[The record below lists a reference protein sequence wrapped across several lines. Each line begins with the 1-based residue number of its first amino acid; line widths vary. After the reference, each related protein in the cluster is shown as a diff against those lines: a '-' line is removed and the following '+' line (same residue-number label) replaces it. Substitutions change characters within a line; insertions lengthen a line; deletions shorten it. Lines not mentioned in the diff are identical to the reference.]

1 MLTWCQQHAAA
12 QHSRRAAIRR
22 RPERFIPRYVDGS
35 VGRTTGTPD
44 STRHQVRDG
53 RAESA
58 KSLSAPLH
66 IAEGTCTAAR
76 SAALAKFCVG
86 RSWCE
91 CNPARGCKLA
101 HRRRRLPEQLDR
113 AESIERGAQPSIVS
127 RWIELVMTQSVT
139 ADRHF
144 FSNQHPASLHLP
156 PNAPQYAVF
165 NRINPQRSCRKR
177 PPIRHIPDPQVN

>member
-1 MLTWCQQHAAA
+1 M
-12 QHSRRAAIRR
+12 RRAAIRR

-35 VGRTTGTPD
+35 MGRTTGTPD

-58 KSLSAPLH
+58 KSHSRRRLH

-165 NRINPQRSCRKR
+165 TRINPQRSCRKR
-177 PPIRHIPDPQVN
+177 PPFRHIPDPQVNL